1 MKNHLDF
8 KTLLFV
14 IYISSFFS
22 NSYAQEFRVIDN
34 KGTIK
39 MVVNNKVIE
48 GAVTPIASNWIHY
61 SKLTPLRGNQ
71 NGYKNNC
78 RSV

>member
-1 MKNHLDF
+1 MEVKSTDNNS
-8 KTLLFV
+8 LFSDTG
-14 IYISSFFS
+14 IDNSDLKSGISDAQGLASKIS
-22 NSYAQEFRVIDN
+22 KINSYALLAV
-34 KGTIK
+34 
-39 MVVNNKVIE
+39 
-48 GAVTPIASNWIHY
+48 GALWIHY